1 MCYTTFKGRF
11 LSSNKIDQV
20 NYYICEPESEI
31 RAIIQFAHGWMDC
44 FHRNQELIDYFTDH
58 GILVCGCDFI
68 GHNVNTGREFGD
80 FKKKNAWTYLV
91 QDLLKL
97 NHYIR
102 KTYADI
108 PIYFYGH
115 GLGSL
120 VARMSLFQSEQCDGM
135 ILTGTSGKQ
144 HFCRKAELVSAF
156 LKMFKGE
163 DYHSALIVNMME
175 HKINARFRKEHD
187 ILSWEC
193 SDENNR
199 YQNNMGEREGIFYS
213 MGALRDMF
221 YMLSKVSSCGW
232 YHIVPKKMPILL
244 LSGEDDPLGNFG
256 KGIREVQSR
265 LEEENCNVTMHLYKG
280 MRHNIQDEKDKEKV
294 FQDILSWIKT
304 YLDE

>member
-1 MCYTTFKGRF
+1 MCYTTFQGRF

-31 RAIIQFAHGWMDC
+31 RAIIQFAHGWIDC
-44 FHRNQELIDYFTDH
+44 FHRNQELIQYFTDH

-68 GHNVNTGREFGD
+68 GHNLDSKREFGD

-102 KTYADI
+102 KTYPETAV
-108 PIYFYGH
+108 FLYGH

-120 VARMSLFQSEQCDGM
+120 VARMSLYQSVHFEGM

-144 HFCRKAELVSAF
+144 HFCKRAEMVSSF
-156 LKMFKGE
+156 MKFFKGA
-163 DYHSALIVNMME
+163 DYHSTLIENMME
-175 HKINARFRKEHD
+175 HKLNARFRKEED
-187 ILSWEC
+187 VMSWEC
-193 SDENNR
+193 SDAANR
-199 YQNNMGEREGIFYS
+199 FQNNMGDHEGVFYC

-221 YMLSKVSSCGW
+221 YMLSKVSSKEW
-232 YHIVPKKMPILL
+232 YHIVPKKLPILL

-256 KGIREVQSR
+256 RGIREIENH
-265 LEEENCNVTMHLYKG
+265 LEEENCNVTMHLYPG
-280 MRHNIQDEKDKEKV
+280 MRHNIQDELEKDKV
-294 FQDILSWIKT
+294 FDDILRWMKT